1 MCYADYEFS
10 VYFLKF
16 YHAFSSPNLV
26 PQSGTLQIDCAVTWY
41 SDICDYGF
49 EVYFFTLLAIPFF
62 RQIWSQN
69 LAKIVSKDCYT
80 CCMPN
85 F

>member
-1 MCYADYEFS
+1 MYYADYEFS

-16 YHAFSSPNLV
+16 YHAFFWPNLV
-26 PQSGTLQIDCAVTWY
+26 PQSGMLQIDCTVIWH
-41 SDICDYGF
+41 SDICDCGF
-49 EVYFFTLLAIPFF
+49 DVYFFTMVAIQFLG
-62 RQIWSQN
+62 QIWSQN

-85 F
+85 S